1 MEPLFVDFVAA
12 NGDDVS
18 VNVPNVLFV
27 GKGPRDAKGDHAEIV
42 FGPGQSLLVKGT
54 VKEVTM
60 KLMGKRST

>member
-1 MEPLFVDFVAA
+1 MEPSFVDFIAV

-42 FGPGQSLLVKGT
+42 FGPGQSRYNISAQSSPRT
-54 VKEVTM
+54 VI
-60 KLMGKRST
+60 L